1 MPDSKNLRYDPD
13 KKQIVGKDAHLEI
26 EDNRLAILKEIG
38 NRYPPYSVR
47 ELRKAI
53 REKREHLAMIERQR
67 KATSAE
73 IIEYQRLAK
82 LCEARDKEAA
92 PYLDS

>member
-13 KKQIVGKDAHLEI
+13 KKQIIGADAHLED
-26 EDNRLAILKEIG
+26 DNREAILKEIG

-53 REKREHLAMIERQR
+53 RDFRTQLDILEKQKR
-67 KATSAE
+67 KVNAQIT
-73 IIEYQRLAK
+73 EYQRLAK
-82 LCEARDKEAA
+82 LCEQRDKEAA
-92 PYLDS
+92 PYLDG

>member
-1 MPDSKNLRYDPD
+1 MPDSKNLRYDAD
-13 KKQIVGKDAHLEI
+13 KKQIIGKDAHLED
-26 EDNRLAILKEIG
+26 DNRLAILKEIG

-53 REKREHLAMIERQR
+53 RDKREEFDLLERRR
-67 KATSAE
+67 KKLSGE
-73 IIEYQRLAK
+73 ISEYQRLAK
-82 LCEARDKEAA
+82 LCEQRDKEAA